1 MFGAMLCGLI
11 ICIGVIAIVSN
22 TIGWEGQAGKIIL
35 LLLIIPALISFMLA
49 IGLGDR
55 SLRSKIEAIREISND
70 ENTDEK

>member
-22 TIGWEGQAGKIIL
+22 TISWEGQAGKIIL